1 MIKRIKAKLFPKQA
15 FHYNIEQLSE
25 YNGVIFIRGW
35 AFFNHKPFSNVYY
48 STVDGRWQKASI
60 ERLPSK
66 DVAKVKNNENAQL
79 ARFIIRIDDEQSK
92 SALELKLK
100 FKTGYALTQQ
110 TTICGGLHLQGIQR
124 GPFLNFVPNFFRDY
138 VEKADVKTV
147 LEVGSRA
154 RSGINN
160 REIFIPKDI
169 DFTGVDVLEGEGV
182 DVVCDAHNL
191 SNFVDHNKYDV
202 VYSLNVFEH
211 LLMPWKVALEI
222 NKVMKQG
229 GIVMIF
235 THHAY
240 PLHDLPWDYFRFSDN
255 AWHALFNEATGFEIV
270 ETKLLDPVSIVPKC
284 IYEGSATVK
293 DGEAYIHSAVIAR
306 KTSDTSL
313 QWPVNTQQITET
325 VYPE

>member
-15 FHYNIEQLSE
+15 FQYNIEQLSE

-35 AFFNHKPFSNVYY
+35 AFFEKQPFSQVYY
-48 STVDGRWQKASI
+48 STTNGKWQKASY
-60 ERLPSK
+60 ELLPSK
-66 DVAKVKNNENAQL
+66 DVAKVKKNDNAKL
-79 ARFIIRIDDEQSK
+79 ARFVIHIDDKESR
-92 SALELKLK
+92 SPLELKLK
-100 FKTGYALTQQ
+100 FKTGFGLNQQ
-110 TTICGGLHLQGIQR
+110 IAICGGLHIQGINR

-138 VEKADVKTV
+138 VEKPDIKTV
-147 LEVGSRA
+147 LEIGSRA

-169 DFTGVDVLEGEGV
+169 NFTGVDVLDGEGV

-191 SNFVDHNKYDV
+191 SNHVEHDKYEV

-211 LLMPWKVALEI
+211 LLMPWKVALEV
-222 NKVMKQG
+222 NKVMKKG

-255 AWHALFNEATGFEIV
+255 AWHALFNEATGFEIIQT
-270 ETKLLDPVSIVPKC
+270 ELLDPVSIVPKC

-306 KTSDTSL
+306 KVSDTNL
-313 QWPVNTQQITET
+313 QWPVNTKQITET